1 VSKNITSFVSQ
12 GAMEN
17 VTLAKATTIGG
28 AYSVNVALA
37 LNEATGGARAVQ
49 IGAAH
54 SELVVG
60 SRQETV
66 DKDKLTKVG
75 TMFSS
80 HVKKGVQ
87 QTTAKDVTEKVGANT
102 GIGVVEATAWLAGK
116 FELKA
121 EKFNLVVNDKLI
133 LQVEKSGNTKLFA
146 NKLTLDGS
154 DIKFKGSKV
163 QMLGAGSLQS
173 MSKKVQDLEN
183 LQEQN
188 PEPNVMKF
196 NLKDESGKT
205 LANQSFEIKLPDGT
219 VKKGKTD
226 GSGNARVEDVPAGQ
240 HEISFP
246 GLDGAVQ

>member
-1 VSKNITSFVSQ
+1 
-12 GAMEN
+12 
-17 VTLAKATTIGG
+17 
-28 AYSVNVALA
+28 
-37 LNEATGGARAVQ
+37 
-49 IGAAH
+49 
-54 SELVVG
+54 
-60 SRQETV
+60 
-66 DKDKLTKVG
+66 
-75 TMFSS
+75 
-80 HVKKGVQ
+80 
-87 QTTAKDVTEKVGANT
+87 
-102 GIGVVEATAWLAGK
+102 
-116 FELKA
+116 
-121 EKFNLVVNDKLI
+121 VNDKLI

-226 GSGNARVEDVPAGQ
+226 GSGNARVEDVPGGQ